1 MAKYYTTARL
11 SASQWETPEGFL
23 VCGGVPI
30 TRVGELE
37 YLAHEIPI
45 TPDGRGR
52 VIVTRDAAD
61 IFDARAIASFEGKP
75 VTIGHQGDINPEN
88 WRDHAVGVVQ
98 NVRPGRGDEAGKL
111 LADLLITDADAIEAV
126 RSGRLREVS
135 CGYGLEFIETG
146 VGRGRQRNIRG
157 NHVALVEEGRAGPEC
172 RIFDE
177 KPKKDF
183 KMKSLKALLRR
194 AADEMPD
201 EDKEK
206 AADEDMDIQAVLKL
220 IMERLDKLEGQ
231 AADADPEEKEEEE
244 KKAEDADGEVTDPD
258 KERKA
263 EDRRS
268 VRALDSRLKLIED
281 GLAKLL
287 ESQIEV
293 RYSAQDAA
301 RAEVLAPGV
310 AHTADMKKRAVVTAY
325 ATEDGKAV
333 IDSLLDGKPLEK
345 VSDFNALFLAASA
358 ALQAS
363 RRGGL
368 PQAGRA
374 ADAFAG
380 AVTPEKLNE
389 INQKFWSGK

>member
-1 MAKYYTTARL
+1 M
-11 SASQWETPEGFL
+11 
-23 VCGGVPI
+23 CGGVPI

-135 CGYGLEFIETG
+135 CGYECSFIETSA
-146 VGRGRQRNIRG
+146 GRGLQRDIRG

-177 KPKKDF
+177 KPTKDS

-345 VSDFNALFLAASA
+345 VGDFNALFLAASA

>member
-1 MAKYYTTARL
+1 
-11 SASQWETPEGFL
+11 
-23 VCGGVPI
+23 
-30 TRVGELE
+30 
-37 YLAHEIPI
+37 
-45 TPDGRGR
+45 
-52 VIVTRDAAD
+52 
-61 IFDARAIASFEGKP
+61 
-75 VTIGHQGDINPEN
+75 
-88 WRDHAVGVVQ
+88 
-98 NVRPGRGDEAGKL
+98 
-111 LADLLITDADAIEAV
+111 
-126 RSGRLREVS
+126 
-135 CGYGLEFIETG
+135 
-146 VGRGRQRNIRG
+146 
-157 NHVALVEEGRAGPEC
+157 
-172 RIFDE
+172 
-177 KPKKDF
+177 
-183 KMKSLKALLRR
+183 
-194 AADEMPD
+194 
-201 EDKEK
+201 
-206 AADEDMDIQAVLKL
+206 MDIQAVLKL